1 MIISK
6 AIDKR
11 EKVTFADFDKVK
23 GLAPSD
29 LYIESQS
36 LNYTIDD
43 IETAIN
49 GNDKGTM
56 RLISNYF
63 FNRGGIYSNIIQYKT
78 DLISPKYIVSTRN
91 TEDNGN
97 ALEKVNEG
105 LEFIEKFSLDKQYI
119 EIIKDVLVEGV
130 SFRYYV
136 EGDSAITMQELPSE
150 YCRTKFQW
158 NNSQTVEFDPQYF
171 EREYRD
177 AELREKVL
185 KMYPKEIQTAY
196 SDFKAGKIE
205 RTDGG
210 YWVLLEPKEAV
221 AFTFNGNNI
230 PRYMSVLTTIIDLK
244 DERIL
249 TKRRMAQEL
258 KKILIQTVPSDKDGN
273 FLLTS
278 DEVKS
283 LHKFAKSILG
293 DNEDIDVLTTFAETE
308 VKDLQESQKVKQNT
322 VDKAEQSVYTE
333 AGISSSL
340 FNSDSNTTQ
349 KSSILRDIET
359 LKYLISSIELF
370 INRKLKEVVDED
382 LWMKIIPV
390 SLHTVDEQYKRAIEG
405 ATYGMPTK
413 MIAAIYNGITQK
425 EFLELLNFENNV
437 MNLSEE
443 MTPLKS
449 SHTQTGEEGGAE
461 AKAEE
466 DASSKTIENKNAE
479 GGS

>member
-1 MIISK
+1 
-6 AIDKR
+6 
-11 EKVTFADFDKVK
+11 
-23 GLAPSD
+23 
-29 LYIESQS
+29 
-36 LNYTIDD
+36 
-43 IETAIN
+43 
-49 GNDKGTM
+49 
-56 RLISNYF
+56 
-63 FNRGGIYSNIIQYKT
+63 
-78 DLISPKYIVSTRN
+78 
-91 TEDNGN
+91 
-97 ALEKVNEG
+97 
-105 LEFIEKFSLDKQYI
+105 
-119 EIIKDVLVEGV
+119 
-130 SFRYYV
+130 
-136 EGDSAITMQELPSE
+136 
-150 YCRTKFQW
+150 
-158 NNSQTVEFDPQYF
+158 
-171 EREYRD
+171 
-177 AELREKVL
+177 
-185 KMYPKEIQTAY
+185 
-196 SDFKAGKIE
+196 
-205 RTDGG
+205 
-210 YWVLLEPKEAV
+210 
-221 AFTFNGNNI
+221 
-230 PRYMSVLTTIIDLK
+230 MSVLTSIIDLN

-258 KKILIQTVPSDKDGN
+258 RKILIQTVPSDKDGN

-293 DNEDIDVLTTFAETE
+293 DNEDIDVLTTFADTE

-466 DASSKTIENKNAE
+466 DASSKTIDNKNAE
-479 GGS
+479 GGN